1 MLRESGVGVSGAL
14 RRACTALAVAALA
27 ALPTLAVAQAGGKQ
41 VVAASVKPL
50 PLFASPGDATP
61 AKSVAPEGLPWPI
74 LEEKQEFFRVKV
86 GGGDYWVDSMQVR
99 ATRGVSPVTI
109 SSPSFRPSSTSSR
122 SASSRSS
129 RAPDQRRAAVCA
141 WA

>member
-86 GGGDYWVDSMQVR
+86 GGGDYWVDRMQVR
-99 ATRGVSPVTI
+99 ATRGVNAKCTVLTSKAPVPVGAT
-109 SSPSFRPSSTSSR
+109 PG
-122 SASSRSS
+122 AGEN
-129 RAPDQRRAAVCA
+129 VCA
-141 WA
+141 H